1 MFKEDN
7 ILKIVAEDILRLL
20 GEVKGEILLKSMRA
34 GVKVRSS
41 LISEAVKNLEKE
53 GLIRQVGENVSLTR
67 EGRIRAKNILKKH
80 LVLEEYFKKLRGRKE
95 AHQIAHI
102 LEHYISEEVIKNIRE
117 ISTLKEGSISLTKFK
132 RENGLIADIVLGL
145 GLFERVISMGIFP
158 GEEIEIV
165 KKIPN
170 GVVIKVRDKKIV
182 LDKNIAREIK
192 VLDYE
197 KS

>member
-1 MFKEDN
+1 M
-7 ILKIVAEDILRLL
+7 
-20 GEVKGEILLKSMRA
+20 
-34 GVKVRSS
+34 
-41 LISEAVKNLEKE
+41 
-53 GLIRQVGENVSLTR
+53 
-67 EGRIRAKNILKKH
+67 KKH
-80 LVLEEYFKKLRGRKE
+80 LALEEYFKKIRGRKK

-102 LEHYISEEVIKNIRE
+102 LEHYISGEVIKNIRE
-117 ISTLKEGSISLTKFK
+117 ISTLKEDGISLTKFK
-132 RENGLIADIVLGL
+132 RENGLIADIVFSI

-170 GVVIKVRDKKIV
+170 GVVVKVRDKKIV

>member
-1 MFKEDN
+1 M
-7 ILKIVAEDILRLL
+7 
-20 GEVKGEILLKSMRA
+20 
-34 GVKVRSS
+34 
-41 LISEAVKNLEKE
+41 
-53 GLIRQVGENVSLTR
+53 
-67 EGRIRAKNILKKH
+67 KKH
-80 LVLEEYFKKLRGRKE
+80 LALEEYFKKIRGRKK

-102 LEHYISEEVIKNIRE
+102 LEHYISGEVIKNIRE
-117 ISTLKEGSISLTKFK
+117 ISTLKEDGISLTKFK
-132 RENGLIADIVLGL
+132 RENGLIADIVLSI

-170 GVVIKVRDKKIV
+170 GVVVKVRDKKIV

>member
-1 MFKEDN
+1 
-7 ILKIVAEDILRLL
+7 
-20 GEVKGEILLKSMRA
+20 
-34 GVKVRSS
+34 
-41 LISEAVKNLEKE
+41 
-53 GLIRQVGENVSLTR
+53 
-67 EGRIRAKNILKKH
+67 LKKH
-80 LVLEEYFKKLRGRKE
+80 LALEEYFKKIRGRKK

-102 LEHYISEEVIKNIRE
+102 LEHYISGEVIKNIRE
-117 ISTLKEGSISLTKFK
+117 ISTLKEDGISLTKFK
-132 RENGLIADIVLGL
+132 RENGLIADIVFSI

-170 GVVIKVRDKKIV
+170 GVVVKVRDKKIV

>member
-1 MFKEDN
+1 
-7 ILKIVAEDILRLL
+7 
-20 GEVKGEILLKSMRA
+20 
-34 GVKVRSS
+34 
-41 LISEAVKNLEKE
+41 
-53 GLIRQVGENVSLTR
+53 
-67 EGRIRAKNILKKH
+67 LKKH
-80 LVLEEYFKKLRGRKE
+80 LALEEYFKKIRGRKK

-102 LEHYISEEVIKNIRE
+102 LEHYISGEVIKNIRE
-117 ISTLKEGSISLTKFK
+117 ISTLKEDGISLTKFK
-132 RENGLIADIVLGL
+132 RENGLIADIVLSI

-170 GVVIKVRDKKIV
+170 GVVVKVRDKKIV